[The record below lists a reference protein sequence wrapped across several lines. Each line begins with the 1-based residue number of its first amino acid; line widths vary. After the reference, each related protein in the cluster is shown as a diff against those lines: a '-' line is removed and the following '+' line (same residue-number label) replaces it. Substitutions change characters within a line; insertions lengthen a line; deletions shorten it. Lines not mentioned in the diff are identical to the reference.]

1 MNVEEEVGVV
11 LHVAVNHD
19 EREVVDGLVQV
30 DSQLDQ
36 TVLAFAV
43 ASLGI
48 TMLLLLHSLVA
59 STVPR
64 FVVGIGERLPK
75 LEVQEV
81 D

>member
-1 MNVEEEVGVV
+1 LNVEEEVGVV